1 MNRVRFGKP
10 TGRNGKMNLE
20 EYALNIAKKYL
31 IFEWTFVS
39 EKQEMCIRTFVK
51 PSGAD
56 AQLIDI
62 TYIPAEELE

>member
-1 MNRVRFGKP
+1 M
-10 TGRNGKMNLE
+10 MNLE

-31 IFEWTFVS
+31 IFEWTFVP
-39 EKQEMCIRTFVK
+39 EKREMCIRTFVK